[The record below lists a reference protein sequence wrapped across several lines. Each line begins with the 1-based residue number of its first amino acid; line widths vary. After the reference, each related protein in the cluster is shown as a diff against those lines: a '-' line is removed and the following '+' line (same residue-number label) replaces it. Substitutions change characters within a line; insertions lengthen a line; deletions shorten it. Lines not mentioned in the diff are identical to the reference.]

1 LLSRSGAI
9 ALDDEAVTV
18 DVALLETALAEGTTE
33 GLERVAELCKG
44 EFLSGLNLDETGIR
58 SMARFRMQSSE
69 RACCRGVGQTGRS
82 ADI

>member
-33 GLERVAELCKG
+33 GLERSQNCAKANFCQASIWTNRNSINGAL
-44 EFLSGLNLDETGIR
+44 
-58 SMARFRMQSSE
+58 
-69 RACCRGVGQTGRS
+69 
-82 ADI
+82 